1 MKKGRSRDRW
11 DLPQGNSKG
20 MAKWGLGPRGLTAQT
35 EVLVLRPGIFQVHS
49 ILPPGPSVS
58 FPSGRWGPGWGCGPQ
73 SSTMAGWFL
82 PRHRLRPRRGYFP
95 VLHAVGH
102 HGARGLPPHPLSP
115 LSDND
120 PGVQKDL
127 LPTINNI
134 LPPNNCNSSQAIYT
148 PIANMHVRRCGW
160 RGACVLFSSMLCP

>member
-1 MKKGRSRDRW
+1 MGTGAQGSDCPDRGFSPETWNFPGSQHSSSRSFCL
-11 DLPQGNSKG
+11 LPQWQVGARMGVWAPKQHNGWMVPASAQ
-20 MAKWGLGPRGLTAQT
+20 AKAQD
-35 EVLVLRPGIFQVHS
+35 
-49 ILPPGPSVS
+49 
-58 FPSGRWGPGWGCGPQ
+58 W
-73 SSTMAGWFL
+73 
-82 PRHRLRPRRGYFP
+82 GYFP

-160 RGACVLFSSMLCP
+160 RGACVLFSSMPCP